1 MICSLFFPPGYSEDF
16 LYLKAKSL
24 PAYILVL
31 TIKKKIS
38 SSVSSVPFQYIASCL
53 YLMTIFF
60 NYTFKHPSSSIA
72 FVFLPWI
79 LPLNMHL
86 LFFVTFSQNL
96 PSSSF
101 LLIFNIFFS
110 LFNILRH
117 LFTPVFPLFLPRIYN
132 SFLDLSTS
140 FLSFSHANSC
150 SLIYSFSF
158 YSEIF
163 TSHFSTIL

>member
-1 MICSLFFPPGYSEDF
+1 
-16 LYLKAKSL
+16 
-24 PAYILVL
+24 
-31 TIKKKIS
+31 
-38 SSVSSVPFQYIASCL
+38 
-53 YLMTIFF
+53 MTIFF

-117 LFTPVFPLFLPRIYN
+117 LFTPVFPLFLPRICN

-163 TSHFSTIL
+163 TSHFSTILWTHLTGMFSWSVGTSSCFFSLFKKIYFYIYKYIYL